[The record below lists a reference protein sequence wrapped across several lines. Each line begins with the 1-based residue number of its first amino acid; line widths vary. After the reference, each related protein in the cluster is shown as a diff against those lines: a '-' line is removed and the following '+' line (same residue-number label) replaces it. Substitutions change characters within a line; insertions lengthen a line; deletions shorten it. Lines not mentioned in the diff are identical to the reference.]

1 MQSISESLTLH
12 EKWKGKIE
20 VISRVQLDNS
30 EIMSQAYTPGV
41 AEPCIAISEDNNLSY
56 KYTRKHNLV
65 AVITDGTAVL
75 GLGDIGPLASM
86 PVMEG
91 KCALFKE
98 FADIDAF
105 PICIDTKDPDEI
117 IFTIKNIS
125 KSFGAINLEDIS
137 SPRCFYIEQELRKQ
151 CDIPVFHDDQHGTAV
166 VLLAGLM
173 NALRLKKMDISE
185 AKIVINGAGAAGT
198 AICDLLIKAGAEDLI
213 VCDIEGILDEEMKNL
228 SEHKKR
234 LSLLTN
240 RKHLRGLLK
249 DAIIKRDV
257 FIGVSKPNLLTMDDV
272 ANMNKNPVIFAMA
285 NPVPEINPTDAKKAG
300 AFIVGTGRSDFDN
313 QINNVMAFPGIFKG
327 LLSIRAKEISD
338 EMLIS
343 AAKAISA
350 LVTDEQLN
358 KNYILPKAFDKRLV
372 EAVANAVIIQASSKQ

>member
-1 MQSISESLTLH
+1 MQSISESLALH

-20 VISRVQLDNS
+20 VISRVKLDNS
-30 EIMSQAYTPGV
+30 EIMSKAYTPGV

-198 AICDLLIKAGAEDLI
+198 AICDLLIKAGAEDLL
-213 VCDIEGILDEEMKNL
+213 VCDIEGILDEEMENL
-228 SEHKKR
+228 SEHKRR

-240 RKHLRGLLK
+240 RKHLKGLLK
-249 DAIIKRDV
+249 DAVIKRDV
-257 FIGVSKPNLLTMDDV
+257 FIGVQNLTSYYGRF
-272 ANMNKNPVIFAMA
+272 ANMNKNPV
-285 NPVPEINPTDAKKAG
+285 
-300 AFIVGTGRSDFDN
+300 
-313 QINNVMAFPGIFKG
+313 
-327 LLSIRAKEISD
+327 
-338 EMLIS
+338 
-343 AAKAISA
+343 
-350 LVTDEQLN
+350 
-358 KNYILPKAFDKRLV
+358 
-372 EAVANAVIIQASSKQ
+372 

>member
-1 MQSISESLTLH
+1 MQSISESLALH

-20 VISRVQLDNS
+20 VISRVKLDNS
-30 EIMSQAYTPGV
+30 EIMSKAYTPGV

-198 AICDLLIKAGAEDLI
+198 AICDLLIKAGAEDLL
-213 VCDIEGILDEEMKNL
+213 VCDIEGILDEEMENL
-228 SEHKKR
+228 SEHKRR

-240 RKHLRGLLK
+240 RKHLKGLLK
-249 DAIIKRDV
+249 DAVIKRDV

>member
-30 EIMSQAYTPGV
+30 EIMSKAYTPGV

-105 PICIDTKDPDEI
+105 PICIDAKDPDEI
-117 IFTIKNIS
+117 ILTIKNIS

-257 FIGVSKPNLLTMDDV
+257 FIGVSTPNLLTMDDV

-285 NPVPEINPTDAKKAG
+285 NPVPEINPIDAKKAG

>member
-105 PICIDTKDPDEI
+105 PICIDAKDPDEI
-117 IFTIKNIS
+117 ILTIKNIS

-285 NPVPEINPTDAKKAG
+285 NPVPEINPIDAKKAG

-343 AAKAISA
+343 AAK
-350 LVTDEQLN
+350 L
-358 KNYILPKAFDKRLV
+358 YLP
-372 EAVANAVIIQASSKQ
+372 

>member
-1 MQSISESLTLH
+1 MQSISESLALH

-20 VISRVQLDNS
+20 VISRVKLDNS
-30 EIMSQAYTPGV
+30 EIMSKAYTPGV

-198 AICDLLIKAGAEDLI
+198 AICDLLIKAGAEDLL
-213 VCDIEGILDEEMKNL
+213 VCDIEGILDEEMENL
-228 SEHKKR
+228 SEHKRR

-240 RKHLRGLLK
+240 RKHLKGLLK
-249 DAIIKRDV
+249 DAVIKRDV

-327 LLSIRAKEISD
+327 LLSIRTKEISD

>member
-1 MQSISESLTLH
+1 MQSISESLALH

-20 VISRVQLDNS
+20 VISRVKLDNS
-30 EIMSQAYTPGV
+30 EIMSKAYTPGV

-117 IFTIKNIS
+117 ILTIKNIS

-285 NPVPEINPTDAKKAG
+285 NPVPEINPIDAKKAG

>member
-1 MQSISESLTLH
+1 MQSISESLALH

-20 VISRVQLDNS
+20 VISRVKLDNS
-30 EIMSQAYTPGV
+30 EIMSKAYTPGV

-198 AICDLLIKAGAEDLI
+198 AICDLLIKAGAEDLL
-213 VCDIEGILDEEMKNL
+213 VCDIEGILDEEMENL
-228 SEHKKR
+228 SEHKRR

-240 RKHLRGLLK
+240 RKHLKGLLK
-249 DAIIKRDV
+249 DAVIKRDV

-285 NPVPEINPTDAKKAG
+285 NPVPEINPIDAKKAG